1 MREVKW
7 VDKSLRLND
16 GVELVSRI
24 WKPKDKGSWPA
35 LLMRQPY
42 GREIASTI
50 TYSHPEWWASKGYI
64 VVIQD
69 VRGQGSSGGI
79 FKGFSQEPRDTS
91 ETHEWEARLPEI
103 QHPNCRGSGRFCEH
117 EGGGVPS
124 LQAAP

>member
-24 WKPKDKGSWPA
+24 WTPKDKGSWPA

-64 VVIQD
+64 VVVQD
-69 VRGQGSSGGI
+69 VRGQGALEGYS
-79 FKGFSQEPRDTS
+79 KGFLKNLVIHQKRTNGLD
-91 ETHEWEARLPEI
+91 L
-103 QHPNCRGSGRFCEH
+103 
-117 EGGGVPS
+117 S
-124 LQAAP
+124 LIHI